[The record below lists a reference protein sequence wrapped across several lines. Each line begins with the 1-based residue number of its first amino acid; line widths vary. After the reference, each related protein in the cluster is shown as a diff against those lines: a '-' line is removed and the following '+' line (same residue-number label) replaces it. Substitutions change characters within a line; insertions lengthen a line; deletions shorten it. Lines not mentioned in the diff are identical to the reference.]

1 MDSPTK
7 SLEQLLGFTSK
18 LQDAD
23 IQFTLHC
30 VRSAMIVAVVSPT
43 THYEVHFFA
52 SGDFEA
58 QAWGPEGLVQSLS
71 LDEVADMVIR
81 EQKN

>member
-1 MDSPTK
+1 MDSPTN
-7 SLEQLLGFTSK
+7 SLERLLGFTSK

-30 VRSAMIVAVVSPT
+30 VRSAVIVAVVSPT

-52 SGDFEA
+52 NGDIEA
-58 QAWGPEGLVQSLS
+58 QAWGPEGLVQALS
-71 LDEVADMVIR
+71 LDDVAAMVVR
-81 EQKN
+81 ELKN